1 MNIKQI
7 ILLAGLFLQLGISSS
22 SAQDMDTTAVSYR
35 RPLFDF
41 DPLKCPFKLDQEQK
55 LNKNYFLRMSI
66 LTGYREGVEPIKG
79 LANFKTNGDKENG
92 TRRFYMY
99 NLSIQDMLTH
109 GFYNSSR
116 VVLEVKDP
124 SRYRY
129 DPSQGSEYEWL
140 RKNGHCFEFILP
152 SGVINGVQPLE
163 KELCRVF
170 GVEIGLKKRMVNA
183 LVLVRTSRIDK
194 ISSSKIG
201 ESGYDDYGRFRNVP
215 IDRLSSMLY
224 LAGLPPMVDETGYKD
239 PVDLDLKITS
249 WKNLPALR
257 KALQRYDLDLKEE
270 KREFEMF
277 VITEIDR

>member
-7 ILLAGLFLQLGISSS
+7 ILLAGSFLQLGISSS
-22 SAQDMDTTAVSYR
+22 SAQNMDTTTVSYR
-35 RPLFDF
+35 RSLFDF
-41 DPLKCPFKLDQEQK
+41 NPLKGPFKLDQEQK
-55 LNKNYFLRMSI
+55 LNKHYFLRMSI
-66 LTGYREGVEPIKG
+66 LTGYREGVEPLQG
-79 LANFKTNGDKENG
+79 WGNFRTNEDKENG

-116 VVLEVKDP
+116 IVLEVKDP

-129 DPSQGSEYEWL
+129 DPSQGSEFEWL

-152 SGVINGVQPLE
+152 SGAVQGVKTLE
-163 KELCRVF
+163 NELCRVF

-183 LVLVRTSRIDK
+183 LVLVRTSKIDK
-194 ISSSKIG
+194 IRSAQTGEPDDEDNGHFRSARISS
-201 ESGYDDYGRFRNVP
+201 
-215 IDRLSSMLY
+215 LSSLLY
-224 LAGLPPMVDETGYKD
+224 LAGLPPMIDETGYKD
-239 PVDLDLKITS
+239 LIDLDLKITS
-249 WKNLPALR
+249 WKDLPALR
-257 KALQRYDLDLKEE
+257 KELQRYDLDLKEE

>member
-7 ILLAGLFLQLGISSS
+7 ILLAGSFLQLGISSS
-22 SAQDMDTTAVSYR
+22 SAQNMDTTAVSYR
-35 RPLFDF
+35 RPLFGF
-41 DPLKCPFKLDQEQK
+41 NPLKSSFKLDQEQK
-55 LNKNYFLRMSI
+55 INKHYFLRMSI
-66 LTGYREGVEPIKG
+66 LTGYREGVESIQG
-79 LANFKTNGDKENG
+79 LGNFRTNEDKENA
-92 TRRFYMY
+92 TKRFYMY

-116 VVLEVKDP
+116 IVLEVKDP

-152 SGVINGVQPLE
+152 SGAVQGVKTLE
-163 KELCRVF
+163 KELCRIF
-170 GVEIGLKKRMVNA
+170 GVEIGLKKRMVNT
-183 LVLVRTSRIDK
+183 LVLVRTSKIDK
-194 ISSSKIG
+194 IRSTQIG
-201 ESGYDDYGRFRNVP
+201 EPNDDGSGNFRNVP
-215 IDRLSSMLY
+215 IDHLSSPLY

-239 PVDLDLKITS
+239 HVDLDLKITS
-249 WKNLPALR
+249 WKDLPALR
-257 KALQRYDLDLKEE
+257 KELQRYDLDLKEE